1 MDDSTLC
8 VGADVHLKEITLRAV
23 DKLTSDEVIAP
34 FNVANNLPGA
44 QSAASRL
51 AEVATR
57 LGYTRIQIGCEAT
70 GMLWIPFHRFLSTC
84 QHLEPFEVQQVCFN
98 PKLVAD
104 FKDALVL
111 RGPKDDERDAFD
123 IAARVQVGHWPDSYV
138 PDDFWQGLRRL
149 TRYRFK
155 LSRNLSQEKMRFQ
168 SYAFLK
174 CSDWKRV
181 KALRPWAEGPRA
193 FSDVFGA
200 TSVALLTEFTAA
212 ELREMTHDQLAHLIA
227 HRGRGRFYDPN
238 ATARIVQQALRTSYP
253 IDRLMDHM
261 VTATLATGWEHI
273 RAIKRLMKRLD
284 QHIARY
290 IEPVPNPIITVK
302 GLGPVITAGL
312 LAEIVDISR
321 FPEHKHLAQYVGISW
336 TKRSSA
342 GSVSQNSR
350 MTKVGNP
357 YGRYY
362 FVIGADK
369 LRLFN
374 LEYKAFYWRKYNEVP
389 KHQHKR
395 ALVLTARKLVR
406 LVHALLTKN
415 VPYVRPRMTIDLE
428 EADLLQ

>member
-1 MDDSTLC
+1 
-8 VGADVHLKEITLRAV
+8 LKEITLRAV

-51 AEVATR
+51 AEIATR
-57 LGYTRIQIGCEAT
+57 LGYSRIEIGCEAT

-84 QHLEPFEVQQVCFN
+84 QPLEPFDLQQVCFN

-111 RGPKDDERDAFD
+111 RDAFD
-123 IAARVQVGHWPDSYV
+123 VAARVQVGHWPDSYV

-155 LSRNLSQEKMRFQ
+155 LSRILSQEKMRFQ
-168 SYAFLK
+168 AYAFLK

-181 KALRPWAEGPRA
+181 KA

-200 TSVALLTEFTAA
+200 TSAALLTEFTAA
-212 ELREMTHDQLAHLIA
+212 ELRGMTHDQLADLIA
-227 HRGRGRFYDPN
+227 RRGRGHFYDPD
-238 ATARIVQQALRTSYP
+238 ATARTVQHTLRTSYP
-253 IDRLMDHM
+253 IDYLMDEM
-261 VTATLATGWEHI
+261 VTATLATILDHI
-273 RAIKRLMKRLD
+273 RSIDRLTKRLD
-284 QHIARY
+284 QHIARC

-321 FPEHKHLAQYVGISW
+321 FPQHKHLAQYFGISW
-336 TKRSSA
+336 TKRFSA
-342 GSVSQNSR
+342 GSPTQDSR

-369 LRLFN
+369 LRMFN
-374 LEYKAFYWRKYNEVP
+374 LEYKAYYWRKYNEVSE
-389 KHQHKR
+389 HQHKR

-415 VPYVRPRMTIDLE
+415 VPYVRPQMTVDFE

>member
-1 MDDSTLC
+1 MITSTLC

-23 DKLTSDEVIAP
+23 DKLTCDEVIAP

-51 AEVATR
+51 ALVATQ
-57 LGYTRIQIGCEAT
+57 LGYTHIEIGCEAT
-70 GMLWIPFHRFLSTC
+70 GMLWIPFHRFLRTC
-84 QHLEPFEVQQVCFN
+84 QLLQPFHLQQVCFN

-111 RGPKDDERDAFD
+111 RRPKDDDRDAFD
-123 IAARVQVGHWPDSYV
+123 VAARVQVGHWPDSYV

-155 LSRNLSQEKMRFQ
+155 LSRNLSQEKNRFRAF
-168 SYAFLK
+168 AFLK

-181 KALRPWAEGPRA
+181 KP

-200 TSVALLTEFTAA
+200 TSAALLTEFTAA
-212 ELREMTHDQLAHLIA
+212 ELREMSHDQLAHLIA
-227 HRGRGRFYDPN
+227 HRGRGRFYDPD
-238 ATARIVQQALRTSYP
+238 ATARTVQHALRTSYP
-253 IDRLMDHM
+253 IDPQMDLM
-261 VTATLATGWEHI
+261 VTASLATAWDHI
-273 RAIKRLMKRLD
+273 RTIKRLTKRLD
-284 QHIARY
+284 QHIARC
-290 IEPVPNPIITVK
+290 IEPVPNPLITVK

-321 FPEHKHLAQYVGISW
+321 FPQDKHLAQYSGLSW
-336 TKRSSA
+336 SKRSS
-342 GSVSQNSR
+342 GGFVSQNTR

-357 YGRYY
+357 HCRYY
-362 FVIGADK
+362 FIMGADR
-369 LRLFN
+369 LRQFN
-374 LEYKAFYWRKYNEVP
+374 LEYKAFYWRKYNEVST
-389 KHQHKR
+389 HQHKR

-415 VPYVRPRMTIDLE
+415 VPYVRPRTTVVLE
-428 EADLLQ
+428 EAHLLQ

>member
-1 MDDSTLC
+1 MNTSTLC
-8 VGADVHLKEITLRAV
+8 VGADVHLKEITLRAI
-23 DKLTSDEVIAP
+23 DKLTEDEVIAP
-34 FNVANNLPGA
+34 FNVTNNLPGA

-51 AEVATR
+51 AEVAAQR
-57 LGYTRIQIGCEAT
+57 GYTRIQIGCEAT

-84 QHLEPFEVQQVCFN
+84 PLLEPFDLQQVCFN

-111 RGPKDDERDAFD
+111 RGPKDDDRDALD
-123 IAARVQVGHWPDSYV
+123 VAARVQVGHWPDSYV

-155 LSRNLSQEKMRFQ
+155 LSRILVQEKTRFQ
-168 SYAFLK
+168 AYAFLK
-174 CSDWKRV
+174 CSDWKRA
-181 KALRPWAEGPRA
+181 KP

-200 TSVALLTEFTAA
+200 TSAALLTEFTAA
-212 ELREMTHDQLAHLIA
+212 ELREMTHDQLADLIA
-227 HRGRGRFYDPN
+227 RRGRGRFYDPD
-238 ATARIVQQALRTSYP
+238 ATARAVQQALRTSYP
-253 IDRLMDHM
+253 IAPLMDEM
-261 VTATLATGWEHI
+261 VTATLATSWDHI
-273 RAIKRLMKRLD
+273 HFIDRLTKRLD
-284 QHIARY
+284 QHIARC
-290 IEPVPNPIITVK
+290 IDPIPNPLITVK

-312 LAEIVDISR
+312 MAEIVDVSR
-321 FPEHKHLAQYVGISW
+321 FPEHKHLAQYFGISW

-342 GSVSQNSR
+342 GSPIQNSR

-362 FVIGADK
+362 FIIGADR
-369 LRLFN
+369 LRMYN
-374 LEYKAFYWRKYNEVP
+374 LEYKAYYWRKYNEVP

-415 VPYVRPRMTIDLE
+415 VPYVRPQMTVDLG